1 MPRKVREIKADLRA
15 LGFVNR
21 GGKGDHT
28 NWVYPQ
34 YPALIVGIA
43 GKDGADCKHYDGKP
57 YNEADLRRVR
67 AALADLEKE
76 EQD

>member
-1 MPRKVREIKADLRA
+1 MAMPRKVREIKADLRA

-34 YPALIVGIA
+34 YPALIVDIA
-43 GKDGADCKHYDGKP
+43 GKDGADGKP